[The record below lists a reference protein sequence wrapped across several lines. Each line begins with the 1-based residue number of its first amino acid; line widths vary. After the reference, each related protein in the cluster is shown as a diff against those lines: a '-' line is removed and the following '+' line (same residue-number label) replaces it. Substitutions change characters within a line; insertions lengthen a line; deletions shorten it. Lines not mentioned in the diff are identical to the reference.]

1 MCINH
6 KEAGH
11 YKCCCCCPLSCGV
24 VILAI
29 VEAFALIGNILLLDI
44 YGILTSSIIMIS
56 FFIACCQRENVL
68 VRRGLFLIYAF
79 FLACSVVYMIVF
91 CATVDIDSYVSS
103 LCLSLMSVG
112 SGCYDTISGTFWGFF
127 AAYAITVLLLKLFFV
142 RILYYWY
149 QETAIEKDN
158 AYQSATE
165 SHSLNQQQV
174 VYSQENAVLVTP
186 DKEPLMNKTN

>member
-103 LCLSLMSVG
+103 LCLSL
-112 SGCYDTISGTFWGFF
+112 
-127 AAYAITVLLLKLFFV
+127 
-142 RILYYWY
+142 
-149 QETAIEKDN
+149 
-158 AYQSATE
+158 
-165 SHSLNQQQV
+165 
-174 VYSQENAVLVTP
+174 
-186 DKEPLMNKTN
+186 